1 MKEKLKSRKLFVA
14 LSLIVLSLA
23 SAVAGLVP
31 WVEGIE
37 TAAKVGM
44 FYLGAQGLP
53 DAAKALMPLMET
65 LTSEAKDK

>member
-14 LSLIVLSLA
+14 LMLIALSLVSGFA
-23 SAVAGLVP
+23 AIVP
-31 WVEGIE
+31 WTTAIE

-53 DAAKALMPLMET
+53 DAAQAFAPIL
-65 LTSEAKDK
+65 DKIASDK

>member
-14 LSLIVLSLA
+14 LALIGLSLT

-31 WVEGIE
+31 WTTGIE

-53 DAAKALMPLMET
+53 DAAQALMPLMKT
-65 LTSEAKDK
+65 LTGDVKDK

>member
-14 LSLIVLSLA
+14 VALIALSLV
-23 SAVAGLVP
+23 SALAGLVP
-31 WVEGIE
+31 WVTAIE

-53 DAAKALMPLMET
+53 DAAKALIPIMET
-65 LTSEAKDK
+65 LVEPPGKK

>member
-14 LSLIVLSLA
+14 IALIGLSIA
-23 SAVAGLVP
+23 SGVAHLVP
-31 WVEGIE
+31 WITAVE

-53 DAAKALMPLMET
+53 DAAKALAPIMET
-65 LTSEAKDK
+65 LLKDSK